1 MERKMAKK
9 TMVLGIGLGLLILF
23 QGCATHKYV
32 DEQISPLNQKIQNLQ
47 EQVGKLGGD
56 IKGLDEKTTKTD
68 NRLTGVVSRL
78 DQTNVK
84 VASLGKRVDSLKLDR
99 KVLGDLKEGVNFKT
113 GSSDLSNEAR
123 MKIDAFLSQFGGMDD
138 VHFIVIGYADKT
150 GKARANF
157 DLGIRRAMSAA
168 KHMITNKGIDATRVN
183 IRSEGAADSLGM
195 GDAMDRRVEIIA
207 FQEIITS
214 GNM

>member
-1 MERKMAKK
+1 MRNRMV
-9 TMVLGIGLGLLILF
+9 TNVMVLGMGLAVFVIF

-47 EQVGKLGGD
+47 EETSKLGGD
-56 IKGLDEKTTKTD
+56 IKDLDAKTSKMNTQIGGLD
-68 NRLTGVVSRL
+68 SRL
-78 DQTNVK
+78 DQTDAK
-84 VASLGKRVDSLKLDR
+84 VASLGKRMDSLKLDR

-113 GSSDLSNEAR
+113 GSSELSAEAR

-138 VHFIVIGYADKT
+138 VHYIVIGYADKT
-150 GKARANF
+150 GTARANF
-157 DLGIRRAMSAA
+157 DLGVRRAMSAA

-207 FQEIITS
+207 FREIITS
-214 GNM
+214 GM